1 MKKVIVSGANGFVG
15 GALVKEL
22 TAHGIQ
28 VIALD
33 LEGHTDNL
41 PDSPLVKFYPFNLI
55 QAEKAEQVIK
65 ERDGQ
70 DPQVRPGRILH
81 CSSRMLN
88 GR

>member
-33 LEGHTDNL
+33 LEGHTDNPVSYTHL
-41 PDSPLVKFYPFNLI
+41 PGMRIDCIMGERQAGSRRSVPLY
-55 QAEKAEQVIK
+55 
-65 ERDGQ
+65 ERRI
-70 DPQVRPGRILH
+70 VLRRRGRRRI
-81 CSSRMLN
+81 S
-88 GR
+88 